1 MCLKYAWAHFLGK
14 TFTKVDQGIHEAVE
28 SHQPEKRLQLL
39 VDPVGKS
46 FYEENECKL
55 CRGVELKY
63 VKFKRICE
71 FFSPVLEGFATQ
83 DIYELA
89 KDEWGWR
96 EDIADHNQL
105 GAIGYVW
112 HFQLIFRKQIKMMEW
127 L

>member
-14 TFTKVDQGIHEAVE
+14 TFTKVDQGICEAVE

-39 VDPVGKS
+39 ADPVGNFSKKKMNAS
-46 FYEENECKL
+46 

-105 GAIGYVW
+105 GAIVYVW
-112 HFQLIFRKQIKMMEW
+112 HFQLIFAKPIKMMEW